1 MSVACDSGMNARK
14 HGPASV
20 TVAISALG
28 LALALV
34 AGCRD
39 DRPRE
44 VGTTT
49 TTGAN
54 IQAVS
59 NETAVARIV
68 ASRCAR
74 EATCNNVGVDKKFQ
88 NPAGCTAKI
97 RSDMK
102 DDLNPKDCTLGVD
115 QKQLDECLDAIRK
128 EECNNPLDTIQRLG
142 ACRTSAMCLKSTTR

>member
-1 MSVACDSGMNARK
+1 MVPVA
-14 HGPASV
+14 V
-20 TVAISALG
+20 TALALG
-28 LALALV
+28 LV

-39 DRPRE
+39 DRPRD

-49 TTGAN
+49 TTGAS

-74 EATCNNVGVDKKFQ
+74 ESACNNVGVDKKFQ

-102 DDLNPKDCTLGVD
+102 EDLNPKECALGVD
-115 QKQLDECLDAIRK
+115 QKPLDECLDAIRK
-128 EECNNPLDTIQRLG
+128 EDCNNPIDTIQRLG
-142 ACRTSAMCLKSTTR
+142 ACRTSAMCLKSTH